1 MSAILFVA
9 GNVTTY
15 YKPEFK
21 RSYRFNVEGS
31 KYMTAD
37 EGITEKLKNE
47 YNNLSYDYIGTKP
60 FFGKGI
66 RDYKNSSKSNE
77 ITYKDEYGREYTNH
91 YCLFEDA
98 SDCNQFS
105 LIIDETRYDINKGL
119 VRIDLSKGVH
129 RVELVCDFYVTYGL
143 NQKRLKFNKTQY
155 VYLRDGYNYF
165 SISCELKE
173 GYVGMNYNSINS
185 YCSQGFDYRIDDYEV
200 NSGITQVSFE
210 MGIITHDAFSNAH
223 IDRYYTY
230 EIAFPDS
237 DTQDLEDIRR
247 INRTTVNDVL
257 RVSNSVKSKK
267 RSEEPVRNVNNTSL
281 NVQSAVGSKPYT
293 TEINNDFKQEYVA
306 PKPKVKKYYDNPKLA
321 EIMSAFNYEV
331 YENGMV
337 ILGPKTKMH
346 GLYVPQNV
354 IKIGER
360 AFMSKNAE
368 HLATVIFSDTVTWVA
383 NGAFQGCE
391 YLYNLTLNEGL
402 LEISECAFAGCINLQ
417 TVKIPSTVKAI
428 RSCAFKGT
436 DIFEVAVPKGCYV
449 HPNAFNE
456 DTIVVYGTEE
466 DLNNYIADLERKQKE
481 QEALAALDEI
491 NKQLAQLDKIEAELD
506 AIEEAEREE
515 ARQKELE
522 ELRRIEA
529 EKRKAERE
537 RRKAE
542 RLEQERLEATQK
554 EQEEKELYEEFVKTD
569 PVEQSRQKQYGKE
582 FEFRFNELIKYV
594 GNNKKVIIPEFIN
607 QIRETAFEA
616 SNIEELIF
624 SDDLLMESLG
634 CLKLLTNIKKVTLP
648 YNITH
653 IPKGLFKN
661 NKTLE
666 YVFIPSKVTEI
677 EDSAFEGCEAL
688 KHVEFGQ
695 DFTSLKIG
703 SKAFKKCVSLQE
715 VVLPK
720 NTTIIGEEAFMNC
733 KELDTL
739 LLAFETEK
747 ILSKAFYGCV
757 HLMKM
762 VFPPKVHYFGDD
774 IFYNCHSVEEVYL
787 CAKEYM
793 NNGEFP
799 LNGLNIYTDIKYVT
813 SYEELREL
821 IFVYDYKKINKLNNI
836 EDILVLHEI
845 EREDL
850 YTKLYKEIHG
860 KAPKADSN
868 KKLSDTTVNK
878 KSTFKQE
885 VKNEKT
891 PEKKTENQTLS
902 TKESPVFEIQN
913 GVLKKYNGN
922 DEIVTIKDKIN
933 SISYLAFKDKNIKKL
948 IFSGSIKGLDL
959 SQLESLRDTLEE
971 LIIGDS
977 VEEISNTKHTV
988 LKELKYVVLGSKI
1001 SYIPMNTFSNYS
1013 KLEKIEFKY
1022 NEVHV
1027 SSWAF
1032 LSCKNL
1038 KNIINSESITNVDE
1052 KGFAGCSNLTNIK
1065 LPNIK
1070 KIHEEAFKDCISLKE
1085 IELGENLNYVGDNI
1099 FGECKAL
1106 EKLYFNA
1113 DPSCLKRIVGEVSLY
1128 SLLKDCTSLKELH
1141 HKCKRAELLPYLND
1155 ENGKP
1160 WRIPFK
1166 TIRIR
1171 E

>member
-1 MSAILFVA
+1 MSAILFVGA
-9 GNVTTY
+9 NATTY

-21 RSYRFNVEGS
+21 RSYKFNVEGS
-31 KYMTAD
+31 KYITAD
-37 EGITEKLKNE
+37 EGITQKLKNE
-47 YNNLSYDYIGTKP
+47 YNNLAYDYVITEP

-66 RDYKNSSKSNE
+66 RDYKTSPSSDKFK
-77 ITYKDEYGREYTNH
+77 YKDEYGKEYTNH
-91 YCLFEDA
+91 YCLFDDA

-105 LIIDETRYDINKGL
+105 LIIDGTRYDINKGL

-129 RVELVCDFYVTYGL
+129 RVELVCDFYVKHGL
-143 NQKRLKFNKTQY
+143 DKKILKFNKTQY

-185 YCSQGFDYRIDDYEV
+185 YYSQGFDYRIDDYEV

-210 MGIITHDAFSNAH
+210 MGIVTHEAFSNAH

-230 EIAFPDS
+230 EVDFPDS
-237 DTQDLEDIRR
+237 DPQDLNDIKK
-247 INRTTVNDVL
+247 ISGTSFNDVL
-257 RVSNSVKSKK
+257 RVSNSVNNKK
-267 RSEEPVRNVNNTSL
+267 PTEPVRNVNNTTS
-281 NVQSAVGSKPYT
+281 NVQAVASKPST
-293 TEINNDFKQEYVA
+293 TAQNNDFKQECVV
-306 PKPKVKKYYDNPKLA
+306 PKPKVKKYYDDPKLP

-337 ILGPKTKMH
+337 ILGPKEKMH
-346 GLYVPQNV
+346 RLYVPKNV
-354 IKIGER
+354 IKIGTR

-368 HLATVIFSDTVTWVA
+368 HLISVSLSDTVTWID

-391 YLYNLTLNEGL
+391 ALFDLSLNEGL
-402 LEISECAFAGCINLQ
+402 LEISDCAFAGCYNLQ
-417 TVKIPSTVKAI
+417 KVKIPSTVKAI
-428 RSCAFKGT
+428 RNCAFKGT

-456 DTIVVYGTEE
+456 DTIVVYGTEQ
-466 DLNNYIADLERKQKE
+466 DLADYIAELERKQKE
-481 QEALAALDEI
+481 QEALAALTEI
-491 NKQLAQLDKIEAELD
+491 NRQLAEIDKMEAELD
-506 AIEEAEREE
+506 AIEEAEREA

-522 ELRRIEA
+522 EQRRIEA

-542 RLEQERLEATQK
+542 KLEQERLEAIQK

-569 PVEQSRQKQYGKE
+569 PVEQTRQKQYGKE

-607 QIRETAFEA
+607 QIRETAFEG

-624 SDDLLMESLG
+624 SDDLLMESLV
-634 CLKLLTNIKKVTLP
+634 CLKSLTNIKKVTLP
-648 YNITH
+648 YNITS
-653 IPKGLFKN
+653 IPKALFKN

-666 YVFIPSKVTEI
+666 YVFIPSKVIEI

-688 KHVEFGQ
+688 KYVEFGQ
-695 DFTSLKIG
+695 EFTGLKIG

-762 VFPPKVHYFGDD
+762 TFPPKVHYFGDD

-799 LNGLNIYTDIKYVT
+799 LNGLNIYTKIYHMLPLD
-813 SYEELREL
+813 ELREL
-821 IFVYDYKKINKLNNI
+821 IFIYEYKKISKLNNL
-836 EDILVLHEI
+836 EDVLVLHEI

-850 YTKLYKEIHG
+850 YTKLYKEVHG
-860 KAPKADSN
+860 KAPKANPN
-868 KKLSDTTVNK
+868 KKLGDTLLVK
-878 KSTFKQE
+878 KNTFKQE
-885 VKNEKT
+885 VKNKKT
-891 PEKKTENQTLS
+891 PEKKTEDKTELK
-902 TKESPVFEIQN
+902 KESPVFEIQN

-922 DEIVTIKDKIN
+922 DETVTINDKIN

-948 IFSGSIKGLDL
+948 IINGNMKGLDL
-959 SQLESLRDTLEE
+959 IQLESLKDTLEE

-977 VEEISNTKHTV
+977 VEELSNTKHTV
-988 LKELKYVVLGSKI
+988 LNELKSIVFGSKI
-1001 SYIPMNTFSNYS
+1001 NYISATTFSNYS
-1013 KLEKIEFKY
+1013 KLEKIEFKS

-1032 LSCKNL
+1032 HSCKNL
-1038 KNIINSESITNVDE
+1038 NIIISSESITNIDE
-1052 KGFAGCSNLTNIK
+1052 KGFAGCSSLTNIK

-1070 KIHEEAFKDCISLKE
+1070 KIHDEAFKDCISLKE
-1085 IELGENLNYVGDNI
+1085 IELGENLDYVGDNI

-1106 EKLYFNA
+1106 EKIYFNA
-1113 DPSCLKRIVGEVSLY
+1113 DPSCLKRIVGMVSLY

-1160 WRIPFK
+1160 WRMPFK
-1166 TIRIR
+1166 TIRIK